1 VGKYT
6 IENIK
11 SKAFKDYGLI
21 LVSEEYVNIKK
32 HMLWEDSETGNRF
45 TRSWDSIL
53 QGHTKPINLND
64 YQKDKK
70 AIETYGSLGYKYN
83 KTEKEY
89 LESSKVGGSRIFC
102 VEHHELNEEWL
113 VTMSHFKRDAY
124 RKLNSSGKSTGEIII
139 GSILSNNGIE
149 YLSQV
154 PTKINGKEHIF
165 DFYIPKYR
173 TYIEYDGIQHFTPV
187 EYFGGKLAFEN
198 RKLMDEYKNKA
209 IDSFGYTIIRISYQK
224 DSPDK
229 IREILDN
236 NLPVSISYSPDMY
249 KGYIKKVAL
258 YYRSHTVR
266 ETALEYGISEPTV
279 VSYYKIVYGVG
290 KVYYLRR
297 LHTRIAEYYH
307 THSLKDTCT
316 KFCIDRHT
324 VTTAY
329 KNEYGVSKKIR
340 KGRVH

>member
-1 VGKYT
+1 MSKYT

-11 SKAFKDYGLI
+11 LKAFKDYGLI

-32 HMLWEDSETGNRF
+32 PMLWEDSETGNRF

-53 QGHTKPINLND
+53 QGHTKAINLND

-70 AIETYGSLGYKYN
+70 FIETYGSLGYKYN

-89 LESSKVGGSRIFC
+89 LESSKVGGHRIFC
-102 VEHHELNEEWL
+102 VEHPELNGEWL

-198 RKLMDEYKNKA
+198 RKLMDEYKNKV
-209 IDSFGYTIIRISYQK
+209 IDSFGYAIIRISYQQ

-236 NLPVSISYSPDMY
+236 NLPVSIIYSPDMY

-258 YYRSHTVR
+258 YYNTHTLR
-266 ETALEYGISEPTV
+266 ETALEYGISEPTI
-279 VSYYKIVYGVG
+279 VSYYRNVYGLS
-290 KVYYLRR
+290 KNNNRSSLHDSIAKYYD
-297 LHTRIAEYYH
+297 
-307 THSLKDTCT
+307 THSLKDTCS
-316 KFCIDRHT
+316 KFNISRKT
-324 VTTAY
+324 ITNVY
-329 KNEYGVSKKIR
+329 KNKYGFPKNNR
-340 KGRVH
+340 KGVVN